1 MNNKLTIAVAL
12 TVFTASNLTV
22 AATDQVT
29 AVVKEIGDFSESGD
43 GFTFKTTDGNEY
55 YIYVAN
61 DSVKGGEYLTESEKK
76 GTPLCLRL
84 NPEHGMGDIAS
95 VSKGA
100 CSSKNSEGN
109 WYISTAEPALTV
121 RDSSGV
127 MGKKIG
133 SVPVNG
139 KVKVIERTGVKDSI
153 SGKTGEW
160 VKIEWDSAFGYVFD
174 SFLIPVDEAR
184 EAPQTERKSAN
195 NSNIEED
202 LINAL
207 RLKSGGNE
215 RMADSGKAIQAY
227 IKTGLLDK
235 KPAGRSDYTDF
246 HILKQPTSLMGHKLI
261 VIEEEYMSEYIG
273 CCVSPGIGVIVETVD
288 GGENLTEFA
297 RKNGCSVE
305 EHVNLEQEL
314 SGLDIK
320 NLLPTG
326 DFTSLSC
333 RERDIN

>member
-1 MNNKLTIAVAL
+1 MNKKLTIAVAL
-12 TVFTASNLTV
+12 TALAASSFTF

-29 AVVKEIGDFSESGD
+29 AVIKEIGEVSESGD

-55 YIYVAN
+55 YIYAAE
-61 DSVKGGEYLTESEKK
+61 DFVKGGEYLTESEKK
-76 GTPLCLRL
+76 GTPVCLKL
-84 NPEHGMGDIAS
+84 NPEHGMGDIAA

-100 CSSKNSEGN
+100 CSSGKSTGD
-109 WYISTAEPALTV
+109 WYMSTAEPALTV
-121 RDSSGV
+121 RDSAGV
-127 MGKKIG
+127 TGKKIG

-139 KVKVIERTGVKDSI
+139 KVKVVEKTGVQDSI
-153 SGKTGEW
+153 SGKSGEW
-160 VKIEWDSAFGYVFD
+160 VKIEWDGSFGYAFD
-174 SFLIPVDEAR
+174 SFLVPVDGTKKDT
-184 EAPQTERKSAN
+184 QTESKSSN
-195 NSNIEED
+195 NGGVEEG

-227 IKTGLLDK
+227 MKAGLLDK

-246 HILKQPTSLMGHKLI
+246 YILKQPASFMGHKLV

-273 CCVSPGIGVIVETVD
+273 CCVSPGAGVIVEAAASV
-288 GGENLTEFA
+288 ENLAAFA
-297 RKNGCSVE
+297 SKNGCSVE

-314 SGLDIK
+314 SGLDVK
-320 NLLPTG
+320 LPTG

-333 RERDIN
+333 RERDISQ